1 MVLLQSRRL
10 PVAREGTDLADR
22 DGLAADGDA
31 AGVDRVRVLAGR
43 RVAAIARDSSLLTT
57 EAAHLRGF
65 CVFGASRIRGVG
77 CCFNWR
83 GLFLAMLM
91 LCFVHGVSAQDG
103 SPQKIADGVW
113 FLIGDSSKGYSNTAI
128 IEMESYLIVVD
139 ANYPA
144 RAKELFTVVKG
155 LSKKPVRFVFDTH
168 AHGDHS
174 YGNSVWTTAGATTM
188 AFRGVVTEM
197 DRWEPARWQTAMTK
211 REDVR
216 ETSEVD
222 VQRPQKVIDG
232 DMFVLKD
239 KTREVRFLFLGW
251 GHTPG
256 DGYVWLPKER
266 VLCTGDAAVNGP
278 RNKLLDANIANWPD
292 VLDKALAL
300 KPLHV
305 LPGHGAAGGAE
316 ILSGQERFLRDLYRE
331 VKLQADAGKTP
342 AAMHIKLP
350 DSDGNWVPNRPDGL
364 QQDIET
370 VYLEL
375 TSHAPAGSVPHVW
388 K

>member
-1 MVLLQSRRL
+1 
-10 PVAREGTDLADR
+10 TDLVDR
-22 DGLAADGDA
+22 DGLAVDGVA
-31 AGVDRVRVLAGR
+31 AGGDRVRALAGR
-43 RVAAIARDSSLLTT
+43 RVAAIARGSSLLTT

-65 CVFGASRIRGVG
+65 CVFGAGRIRGVG
-77 CCFNWR
+77 CCFRWR

-91 LCFVHGVSAQDG
+91 LCFVRGVSGQDA

-113 FLIGDSSKGYSNTAI
+113 FLIGDSSKGYSNTTI
-128 IEMESYLIVVD
+128 VEMESYLIVVD

-144 RAKELFTVVKG
+144 RAKELLTVVKG

-174 YGNSVWTTAGATTM
+174 YGNSVWTAAGATTM

-197 DRWEPARWQTAMTK
+197 DRWEPARWQAAMTK
-211 REDVR
+211 RQDVR
-216 ETSEVD
+216 ETGEVD

-232 DMFVLKD
+232 DTFVLKD

-316 ILSGQERFLRDLYRE
+316 ILSGQAQFLRDLYRE

-342 AAMHIKLP
+342 AEMQIKLP
-350 DSDGNWVPNRPDGL
+350 DDDSNWVPNRPDGL
-364 QQDIET
+364 QQDVET

>member
-1 MVLLQSRRL
+1 
-10 PVAREGTDLADR
+10 
-22 DGLAADGDA
+22 
-31 AGVDRVRVLAGR
+31 
-43 RVAAIARDSSLLTT
+43 VAAIARASSLLTT
-57 EAAHLRGF
+57 KAAQLRGF
-65 CVFGASRIRGVG
+65 CVFGASRIRAIG
-77 CCFNWR
+77 CCLDWR
-83 GLFLAMLM
+83 RLFFAVLV
-91 LCFVHGVSAQDG
+91 LCFAQSASGQDA
-103 SPQKIADGVW
+103 SLQKIADGVW

-128 IEMESYLIVVD
+128 IEMDNYLIVVD

-144 RAKELFTVVKG
+144 RAKELLILTKS
-155 LSKKPVRFVFDTH
+155 LSRKPVRYVFDTH

-174 YGNSVWTTAGATTM
+174 YGNSVWTAAGATTM

-197 DRWEPARWQTAMTK
+197 DRWEPARWQAAMAK
-211 REDVR
+211 RDDVR
-216 ETSEVD
+216 ETGERD

-232 DMFVLKD
+232 DSLVLKD
-239 KTREVRFLFLGW
+239 KGRELRFLFLGW

-278 RNKLLDANIANWPD
+278 RNKLLDANIANWPE

-316 ILSGQERFLRDLYRE
+316 ILSGQQRFLRDLYRE
-331 VKLQADAGKTP
+331 VKLQTDAGKTP
-342 AAMHIKLP
+342 AEMRIKLP
-350 DSDGNWVPNRPDGL
+350 DDDSNWVPNRPDGL
-364 QQDIET
+364 QQDIEA